1 MIPVPQARMKAI
13 RFHQHGGP
21 DVLKLENIPE
31 PECGPGEVLLEV
43 KAASVNHLDIW
54 LRRGLPDFEIPLP
67 HIPGSDAAGVVRE
80 TGARVLLNPGSGCGS
95 CEFCSSGNESMC
107 VKYRI
112 FGEHRAGCYT
122 ELLAV
127 PAEDVIPIPDSM
139 SFEDAAAI
147 PLVLVTAWRML
158 ITRGRLQAGED
169 ILILGAGAGVGTMC
183 VQIAKLTGARV
194 IATAGTDEK
203 CTLLRDLGAD
213 IVINYAKQDFVR
225 EVRGITKKRG
235 VDVVVDYVG
244 KDTWAGSLACVRR
257 GGRLVTCGAT
267 TGHDPAEDLR
277 QIFFRQLE
285 VIGSTMGSRSELM
298 AALEGVFEGKLK
310 AVVDS
315 VMPMSEAAEAHRR
328 IESRSVFGKLVLT
341 P

>member
-1 MIPVPQARMKAI
+1 MKAI
-13 RFHQHGGP
+13 RFHKHGGP
-21 DVLKLENIPE
+21 DVLKLEDVPE

-54 LRRGLPDFEIPLP
+54 LRRGLPGFEIPLP
-67 HIPGSDAAGVVRE
+67 HIPGCDAAGVVRE

-95 CEFCSSGNESMC
+95 CEFCAAGNESMC
-107 VKYRI
+107 VRYRI
-112 FGEHRAGCYT
+112 FGEHREGCYT

-127 PAEDVIPIPDSM
+127 PAENAIPIPDSM
-139 SFEDAAAI
+139 SFEEAASI
-147 PLVLVTAWRML
+147 PLVLLTAWRML
-158 ITRGRLQAGED
+158 ITRGRLRPGED

-194 IATAGTDEK
+194 IATGGTEEK
-203 CTLLRDLGAD
+203 CDRLGELGAD
-213 IVINYAKQDFVR
+213 IVINYAKQDFAR
-225 EVRGITKKRG
+225 EVRKITQKRG

-277 QIFFRQLE
+277 HIFSRQLE
-285 VIGSTMGSRSELM
+285 VIGSTMGSRRELM
-298 AALEGVFEGKLK
+298 EALRRVFAGKIK
-310 AVVDS
+310 AVVDR

-328 IESRSVFGKLVLT
+328 IESRGVFGKLVLT